1 MEEKK
6 EKVTFRID
14 KVKNFSDWYNEILSR
29 AEIVDKRYPIKG
41 MDVLL
46 PYGYGMHENI
56 MNALERILNKN
67 GHQKLLMPSLIPEE
81 EFNKEAQ
88 HVKGFE
94 GEVFWVTHGG
104 LRELD
109 MRLLLRPTSEVPL
122 YHMFALW
129 IRSHTDLPLKV
140 YQTCTIFRYET
151 KATKPLIRVR
161 EIPWNE
167 AHTAHTSK
175 EEAELQIQN
184 AWKQYIEL
192 IQDYLGI
199 TGLTLTRPVWDK
211 FPGAEYTTV
220 MDALMPDGR
229 VLQIAGIHNL
239 GQNFS
244 RIFDITY
251 EDASGK
257 RDLAYQTCYGVSTR
271 LLAATLSIHGDNHGL
286 VIPFP
291 IAPLQVIIVPIIYKG
306 TEQKI
311 VEKCIEIENL
321 LRKVGIQAKVD
332 DDLNKTPG
340 DKFYYWEMKGI
351 PIRIEVGPKELNN
364 KVLTVFRR
372 DTRERTKI
380 SQEGCEDYILKL
392 GKQILESSRKRSK
405 DDLQKGI
412 RCVNSLDELD
422 EHIEKIGGFVKI
434 PFCNIDDMKGNK
446 CADKIKQKT
455 TAEIRGVLYP
465 KPEIVNDNEGCL
477 ICGKQAKHYVYVAK
491 AY

>member
-6 EKVTFRID
+6 RKTTFGID
-14 KVKNFSDWYNEILSR
+14 KSKDFSNWYNEILSR

-46 PYGYGMHENI
+46 PYGYRIHEGI
-56 MNALERILNKN
+56 MNALERILDDN
-67 GHQKLLMPSLIPEE
+67 GHEKLLMPSLIPEE
-81 EFNKEAQ
+81 EFKKEAQ

-94 GEVFWVTHGG
+94 GEVFWVTYGG

-129 IRSHTDLPLKV
+129 VRSHTDLPLKI

-167 AHTAHTSK
+167 AHTAHIGK

-184 AWKQYIEL
+184 AWSHYLRL
-192 IQDYLGI
+192 IQEYLGI
-199 TGLTLTRPVWDK
+199 TGLTLTRPIWDK

-244 RIFDITY
+244 KIFDITY
-251 EDASGK
+251 EDANGENK
-257 RDLAYQTCYGVSTR
+257 FVYQTCYGVSTR
-271 LLAATLSIHGDNHGL
+271 LLAATLSIHGDNLGL
-286 VIPFP
+286 VIPFR
-291 IAPLQVIIVPIIYKG
+291 IAPVQVIIIPIVFKG
-306 TEQKI
+306 
-311 VEKCIEIENL
+311 VEKGIIDECIKIEKR
-321 LRKVGIQAKVD
+321 LRNAGIRAKVD
-332 DDLNKTPG
+332 DDKNKTPG
-340 DKFYYWEMKGI
+340 EKFYFWEMKGV
-351 PIRIEVGPKELNN
+351 PIRIEIGPSELEN
-364 KVLTVFRR
+364 KTISIFRR
-372 DTRERTKI
+372 DNRERIETDQK
-380 SQEGCEDYILKL
+380 ECENYILEL
-392 GKQILESSRKRSK
+392 GESILKSLKDRSEG
-405 DDLQKGI
+405 DL
-412 RCVNSLDELD
+412 RDNVRYVDTFNELKATISK
-422 EHIEKIGGFVKI
+422 EGGFVKT
-434 PFCNIDDMKGNK
+434 PFCTIEEMQGKE
-446 CADKIKQKT
+446 CAEKIKQET
-455 TAEIRGVLYP
+455 TAEVRGVIYP
-465 KPEIVNDNEGCL
+465 QPDIAGRGEKCVV
-477 ICGKQAKHYVYVAK
+477 CGKKAKHQVYVAK